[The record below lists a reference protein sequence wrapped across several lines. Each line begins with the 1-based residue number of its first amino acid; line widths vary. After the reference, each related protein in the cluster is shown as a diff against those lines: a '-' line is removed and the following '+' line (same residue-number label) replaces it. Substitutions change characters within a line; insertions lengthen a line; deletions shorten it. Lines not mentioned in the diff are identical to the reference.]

1 MGVREKPKS
10 LWLNRRELDL
20 RDFKERSPMPSDVTQ
35 EIEKSTIIYDADSG
49 DLAIIYLRLDDDISA
64 LMAALQRVH
73 YQHTQRAN
81 GLDTY
86 SRIFGHQPRALPRR
100 DFCTTASLAAED
112 EAAHALVC
120 SYGREVAT
128 YYLRYHPDK
137 FVDHAALTDKVL
149 SEWRLKSS
157 PFTSGIINRNNALR
171 YHFDSGN
178 FTGVWSNMIV
188 LRDGATGGMLCCPDY
203 DVRFVLPHNSLLM
216 FDGQSLLH
224 GVTPIELESPDS
236 VRFSVVFYSL
246 KQMWNCLP
254 VTDELI
260 RARKRRTDREKRR
273 LSGVPD
279 PSVVAR

>member
-1 MGVREKPKS
+1 MAIVDKVRS
-10 LWLNRRELDL
+10 VWLDRHELNL
-20 RDFKERSPMPSDVTQ
+20 SEFKDRAPMPDDVSLELT
-35 EIEKSTIIYDADSG
+35 ESTLVYDG
-49 DLAIIYLRLDDDISA
+49 ETNELAIVYLRLDDDVSA
-64 LMAALQRVH
+64 LMAALKRVH

-81 GLDTY
+81 GLETF

-120 SYGREVAT
+120 SYGQKVAT
-128 YYLRYHPDK
+128 YYLQYHPDK
-137 FVDHAALTDKVL
+137 FADHAAMTDKIL
-149 SEWRLKSS
+149 SEWRLKES

-178 FTGVWSNMIV
+178 FTNVWSNMIV
-188 LRDGATGGMLCCPDY
+188 LRDGASGGMLCCPDY

-224 GVTPIELESPDS
+224 GVTPIIREDETS
-236 VRFSVVFYSL
+236 VRFSIVFYSL

-254 VTDELI
+254 LNDEII
-260 RARKRRTDREKRR
+260 RARKRRVEREKRR
-273 LSGVPD
+273 LLSGV
-279 PSVVAR
+279 AAAET